1 MNPIGRDAENRALS
15 WLLRHGLVL
24 VERNWRCRG
33 GELDLVMTDAGVWV
47 FVEVRHR
54 SSQQF
59 GGAAESLTPGKL
71 ARLQHAAQRYMQ
83 LKGLWNVP
91 CRFDA
96 VLSAADGRLNWI
108 KNFLA

>member
-1 MNPIGRDAENRALS
+1 MNKIGREAEDRALS
-15 WLLRHGLVL
+15 WLLRQGLVL

-33 GELDLVMTDAGVWV
+33 GELDLVMRDAGVWV

-54 SSQQF
+54 GDSRF
-59 GGAAESLTPGKL
+59 GGAAESLTRAKL
-71 ARLQHAAQRYMQ
+71 ARLQHAATLYMQ
-83 LKGLWNVP
+83 GKGLFDAH

-96 VLSAADGRLNWI
+96 VLSRGDGGLDWI